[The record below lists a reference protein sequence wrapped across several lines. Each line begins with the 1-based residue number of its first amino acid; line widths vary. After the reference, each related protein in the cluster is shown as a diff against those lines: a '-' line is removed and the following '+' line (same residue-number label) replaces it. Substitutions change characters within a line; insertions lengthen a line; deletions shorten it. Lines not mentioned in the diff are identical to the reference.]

1 MMTLSTRSPVSL
13 AVVRLG
19 AATFLG
25 MALLVPFA
33 PARAAA
39 DTQPAALL
47 EQYSAQ
53 AGQPP
58 SIERGR
64 LFFRS
69 RQGGTLSCASCHGA
83 TPVTAGEHASTGKRL
98 EPLAP
103 AANPRAFTDS
113 ARVEKWFRRNCQDVA
128 SRPCTPGEKADVLAW
143 LMTLRP

>member
-1 MMTLSTRSPVSL
+1 MGWTLLSAFSPAS
-13 AVVRLG
+13 
-19 AATFLG
+19 
-25 MALLVPFA
+25 
-33 PARAAA
+33 AAA

-58 SIERGR
+58 SLERGR

-69 RQGGTLSCASCHGA
+69 RQGGSATCASCHGA
-83 TPVTAGEHASTGKRL
+83 TPVTAGEHSSTGKRL

-128 SRPCTPGEKADVLAW
+128 GRPCTPVEKADVLAW
-143 LMTLRP
+143 LITLRP